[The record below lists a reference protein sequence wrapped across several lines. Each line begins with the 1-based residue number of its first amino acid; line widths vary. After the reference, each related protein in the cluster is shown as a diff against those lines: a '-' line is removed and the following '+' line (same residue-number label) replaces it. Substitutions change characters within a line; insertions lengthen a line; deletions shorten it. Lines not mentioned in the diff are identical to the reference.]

1 MARDPAI
8 PLMATLCHPKRDRRV
23 KPGDDAEEWESA
35 MFQKPSIA
43 DLRHAADALGMKPS
57 MHYLS
62 AALDIVA
69 PLCAAYAALDDAPDD
84 KPALKYPRDGGRRPS
99 AEENPLGAW
108 YVKTS
113 IKGASSGKL
122 AGRRV
127 AVKDNVCV
135 AGVPMMVG
143 AGFLDGSI
151 PDIDATIVTRIL
163 DAGGEI
169 AGKAVCE
176 YYCVSGGS
184 HTSSTGP
191 VHNPR
196 KHGHTTGG
204 SSSGS
209 AALVASG
216 EVPMAIGGDQAGSIR
231 IPASYCGIVGLKPTY
246 GLVPYTGIGPL
257 EITLDTAGPMTANV
271 ADNALMLEV
280 IAGPDGLD
288 SRQHLAKVERYTDAL
303 GGDAKGLRIGV
314 LKEGFG
320 HRNSEPDVDAKVRA
334 AAGRFAALGATV
346 ADVSVPEHIALG
358 FPTWA
363 AIRGDAACVTLLEM
377 NGFGLGYEGYYPL
390 SALHAAMKW
399 REHADEFADTL
410 KIASIFSKYTLDR
423 YGGHYYAKAQN
434 LRRRL
439 RAAYDAALA
448 SHDLLLLPTTVLKA
462 TPIPPRNA
470 SPQEVTRRSWEAT
483 RNTCP
488 FNVSHHPAISIP
500 CGLSDGL
507 PVGLMLVGR
516 HWEETTIYR
525 AADAFEKS
533 GDWTKF

>member
-1 MARDPAI
+1 MP
-8 PLMATLCHPKRDRRV
+8 TF
-23 KPGDDAEEWESA
+23 E
-35 MFQKPSIA
+35 KPSVA
-43 DLRHAADALGMKPS
+43 DLRHAAEQLGMNPS
-57 MHYLS
+57 MHYLNS
-62 AALDIVA
+62 AQDILA
-69 PLCAAYAALDDAPDD
+69 PLVAAYAALDAVPDE
-84 KPALKYPRDGGRRPS
+84 KPPVKYPRDGGKRPS
-99 AEENPLGAW
+99 ADENKLGAW

-113 IKGASSGKL
+113 IKGKPGGKL

-127 AVKDNVCV
+127 ALKDNVCL

-143 AGFLDGSI
+143 ADFLDGSV

-191 VHNPR
+191 VQNPR

-209 AALVASG
+209 AALVAAG

-231 IPASYCGIVGLKPTY
+231 IPASFCGIVGMKPTF
-246 GLVPYTGIGPL
+246 GLVPYSGIGPL
-257 EITLDTAGPMTANV
+257 EITIDTAGPMTANV
-271 ADNALMLEV
+271 ADNALLLEV
-280 IAGPDGLD
+280 LAGPDGLD
-288 SRQHLAKVERYTDAL
+288 SRQHQARVDRYTKSL
-303 GGDAKGLRIGV
+303 RQGVKGLRIGV

-334 AAGRFAALGATV
+334 AAERFKSLGAAV
-346 ADVSVPEHIALG
+346 EEVSVPEHLTLG
-358 FPTWA
+358 FPVWA
-363 AIRGDAACVTLLEM
+363 AIRGDAACVMLLEM
-377 NGFGLGYEGYYPL
+377 NGHGIGYEGLYPL
-390 SALHAAMKW
+390 SAIEAGMKW

-410 KIASIFSKYTLDR
+410 KIASIFSKYTLHR
-423 YGGHYYAKAQN
+423 YGGHYYGKAQN

-439 RAAYDAALA
+439 RAAYDAALGA
-448 SHDLLLLPTTVLKA
+448 YDLLLLPTTVMKA
-462 TPIPPRNA
+462 TPIPPKGA
-470 SPQEVTRRSWEAT
+470 PPQEITRRSWEAT

-488 FNVSHHPAISIP
+488 FNATGHPAISIP
-500 CGLSDGL
+500 CGMTDGL

-516 HWEETTIYR
+516 HWDERTIYR
-525 AADAFEKS
+525 ASAAFERS
-533 GDWTKF
+533 GDWMKM

>member
-1 MARDPAI
+1 MAF
-8 PLMATLCHPKRDRRV
+8 
-23 KPGDDAEEWESA
+23 E
-35 MFQKPSIA
+35 KPSVA
-43 DLRHAADALGMKPS
+43 DLRHAAEALGMNPS
-57 MHYLS
+57 MLYLN
-62 AALDIVA
+62 AVQDIVG
-69 PLCAAYAALDDAPDD
+69 PLCAAYAALDAFPDE
-84 KPALKYPRDGGRRPS
+84 KPTVKYPRDGGWRPT

-113 IKGASSGKL
+113 IKGNASGKL

-127 AVKDNVCV
+127 ALKDNVCL

-143 AGFLDGSI
+143 AGFLDGSV

-163 DAGGEI
+163 DEGGEI

-191 VHNPR
+191 VQNPR

-209 AALVASG
+209 AALVAAG

-231 IPASYCGIVGLKPTY
+231 IPASFCGIVGMKPTF

-271 ADNALMLEV
+271 ADNALLLEV
-280 IAGPDGLD
+280 LAGPDGLD
-288 SRQHLAKVERYTDAL
+288 SRQHQARVDRYTESL
-303 GGDAKGLRIGV
+303 RQGVKGLRIGV

-320 HRNSEPDVDAKVRA
+320 HPNAEPDVDAKVLA
-334 AAGRFAALGATV
+334 AAERFKRLGATV
-346 ADVSVPEHIALG
+346 VDVSVPEHLSLG
-358 FPTWA
+358 FPVWA

-377 NGFGLGYEGYYPL
+377 NGFGLGYEGLYPL
-390 SALHAAMKW
+390 SVIQSAMKW

-410 KIASIFSKYTLDR
+410 KIATMLSKYTLDR
-423 YGGHYYAKAQN
+423 YGGHYYGKAQN

-439 RAAYDAALA
+439 RAAYDAAFSA
-448 SHDLLLLPTTVLKA
+448 HDLLLLPTTVMKA
-462 TPIPPRNA
+462 TPIPGRNA
-470 SPQEVTRRSWEAT
+470 TPQEITRRSWEPT

-488 FNVSHHPAISIP
+488 FNVTGHPAISIP
-500 CGLSDGL
+500 CGMEDGR
-507 PVGLMLVGR
+507 PIGLMLVGR
-516 HWEETTIYR
+516 HWEERTIYR
-525 AADAFEKS
+525 AAAAFERS
-533 GDWTKF
+533 GDWMEF